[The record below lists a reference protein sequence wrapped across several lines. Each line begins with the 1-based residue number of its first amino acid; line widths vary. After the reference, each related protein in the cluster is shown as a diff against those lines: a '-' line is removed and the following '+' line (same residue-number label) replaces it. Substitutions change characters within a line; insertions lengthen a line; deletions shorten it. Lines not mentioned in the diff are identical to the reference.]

1 MCSSRSRALVVALAL
16 AWTAVAA
23 GAPATTGTTAGAA
36 GAPATTGTMR
46 TFGFGK
52 PASAAEIAGW
62 DIDVRP
68 DGKGLPPGRGSV
80 AQGQAIYDAKCAS
93 CHGTFGESNDYMALA
108 GGVGSLAS
116 DQPMRTT
123 GSKLNH
129 ATTLWDYIHRA
140 MPFQNPKSLQADE
153 VYALTAYILNL
164 NDIVPADAVLDQASI
179 VALKLPNRDGFT
191 TDHGLGRRGGRP
203 DTRNVACMRDC
214 AGPPKLSSEIPEH
227 ARDAHGNLS
236 EQLRGIGPVAA
247 SAPATSSTAASG
259 TPALARSAGCL
270 ACHGIGNRIVGPGFR
285 EVAARYA
292 GQAGVDGML
301 AGRIRQGGS
310 GNWGSVA
317 MPAHP
322 QLSEADAR
330 TLARWIANGA
340 P

>member
-1 MCSSRSRALVVALAL
+1 MCNSRSRALVFTLAL
-16 AWTAVAA
+16 AWAAVSSAA
-23 GAPATTGTTAGAA
+23 ADAQAANIAT
-36 GAPATTGTMR
+36 R

-52 PASAAEIAGW
+52 PATAADIAGW

-140 MPFQNPKSLQADE
+140 MPFQSPKSLHADE
-153 VYALTAYILNL
+153 VYALTAYVLHL

-191 TDHGLGRRGGRP
+191 TEHGLGRRTGRP

-214 AGPPKLSSEIPEH
+214 TGPPKLSSEIPEH
-227 ARDAHGNLS
+227 ARDTHGNLA
-236 EQLRGIGPVAA
+236 EQLRGIGPVAGIDAPAPAISRTASPAAA
-247 SAPATSSTAASG
+247 SAM
-259 TPALARSAGCL
+259 PALAKSAGCL
-270 ACHGIGNRIVGPGFR
+270 ACHGIGNRLVGPGFR

-292 GQAGVDGML
+292 GQPGVDGML

-322 QLSEADAR
+322 QLSDADVR
-330 TLARWIANGA
+330 TLARWIASGA